1 MTDYHTSKRKEYQ
14 NYFGGIYSPHS
25 YCILIF
31 IDQGMP
37 YESEGQSNSDLG
49 QVGTSI

>member
-1 MTDYHTSKRKEYQ
+1 MDCCTSKRKEYQ
-14 NYFGGIYSPHS
+14 NDFGGIRSPHR

-37 YESEGQSNSDLG
+37 YESEGQSNSALG
-49 QVGTSI
+49 QVSTSI